1 MIILTDE
8 IHCQPYDDGNE
19 RYSTGEEG
27 VRSMAK
33 LETKEITEVKVN
45 PEDSSS
51 LKGTLYA
58 VFGIG
63 IFLVI
68 TWLIVF
74 SIFLERN

>member
-1 MIILTDE
+1 M
-8 IHCQPYDDGNE
+8 
-19 RYSTGEEG
+19 
-27 VRSMAK
+27 RSVAK
-33 LETKEITEVKVN
+33 LETKEMTEVKVN